1 MNNNKFSKLLI
12 PNTKVYL
19 WIIGIL
25 VFLLVLHNMY
35 LGIMGVAALLY
46 LMYYNWRTNRERKKK
61 WQNYIES
68 FSSNID
74 SAARYAI
81 LNLPLP
87 LVLVDLDGTVSWYNS
102 KFSELFESNEIL
114 EQNIEKL
121 VPAIEIE
128 KMVANDHLEQEI
140 KISDKVFRIIHKVV
154 KIDDTKE
161 TERYIIMLYW
171 IEITRYNQ
179 LKTLYNDEK
188 SLVAMIQVD
197 NYDDVMNET
206 KEEKRP
212 FVESEIDHKINLW
225 ASRMNGL
232 VKKYQKDK
240 FLVIFENKY
249 LANLEAKRFSILDDL
264 RQIEVGNRIPV
275 TLSIGVGTMA
285 KNLSE
290 AEDYAFAALELA
302 LGRGGDQA
310 VVRKSGGF
318 DFYGGKTKAVEKRNR
333 VKARIMAHAFR
344 PLIDE
349 SSKVFIMGHQ
359 FADMDSFGS
368 AIGVYRAVVNRGKD
382 AFIVLDSSNEAIKNI
397 FEEFREDPAY
407 NFITGAEAVETLSEK
422 DLVVVVDTHRPSFT
436 ECPELLEMTNRIV
449 LFDHHRRGTEFI
461 ENTVLKYLEPYASST
476 SELITEMLQYM
487 ESRVNIEKKEAEAL
501 LAGITVDTKNF
512 SFKTGVRTFEAAAF
526 LRRYEADTTA
536 VKQLFQ
542 DDLSTFIAKSNIV
555 SNAVVIKDN
564 IALSVNIDPIPNA
577 RLIAA
582 QGADA
587 LLNIRGINCSFV
599 VGIKEDDVIFISGRS
614 LGDMNVQLILEKIG
628 GGGHLTVAGAQFD
641 DKDIEEVK
649 SLLLNAIDEYL
660 EEGEK
665 K

>member
-1 MNNNKFSKLLI
+1 MLLNI
-12 PNTKVYL
+12 YV
-19 WIIGIL
+19 GL
-25 VFLLVLHNMY
+25 V
-35 LGIMGVAALLY
+35 GVMTLLY
-46 LMYYNWRTNRERKKK
+46 LIYYNWRTNRERKKK

-102 KFSELFESNEIL
+102 KFGELFESKEIL
-114 EQNIEKL
+114 EQNIEKI
-121 VPAIEIE
+121 VPSIEVE
-128 KMVANDHLEQEI
+128 KMVENESLEQEI
-140 KISDKVFRIIHKVV
+140 KIGDKVYRIIHNVV
-154 KIDDTKE
+154 KIDGEKN
-161 TERYIIMLYW
+161 TERYIMMLYW
-171 IEITRYNQ
+171 IDITRYNQ

-212 FVESEIDHKINLW
+212 FVASEIDRKINLW

-232 VKKYQKDK
+232 IKKYKTDK
-240 FLVIFENKY
+240 YIVVFENKY
-249 LANLEAKRFSILDDL
+249 LDNLEAKRFSILDDL
-264 RQIEVGNRIPV
+264 REIEAGNRIPV

-285 KNLSE
+285 KNLNQM
-290 AEDYAFAALELA
+290 EDYAFASLELA

-344 PLIDE
+344 PLIEE
-349 SSKVFIMGHQ
+349 SSKVLIMGHQ
-359 FADMDSFGS
+359 FPDMDSFG
-368 AIGVYRAVVNRGKD
+368 AAVGVYRAVINRGKD
-382 AFIVLDSSNEAIKNI
+382 ACIILDEPNEAIRNVYNNFKD
-397 FEEFREDPAY
+397 DPAY
-407 NFITGAEAVETLSEK
+407 NFVTCAEAVELLTEK

-476 SELITEMLQYM
+476 CELVTEMIQYM
-487 ESRVNIEKKEAEAL
+487 ESKVNIEKKEAEAL

-526 LRRYEADTTA
+526 LRRFEADTTV

-542 DDLSTFIAKSNIV
+542 DDIDTFVAKSNMV
-555 SNAVVIKDN
+555 SNAEIIRDE
-564 IALSVNIDPIPNA
+564 IALSVNTSSIENA
-577 RLIAA
+577 RLVAA
-582 QGADA
+582 QSADA
-587 LLNIRGINCSFV
+587 LLNIRGISCSFV
-599 VGIKEDDVIFISGRS
+599 IGIKEDGAIFISARS
-614 LGDMNVQLILEKIG
+614 LGDINVQLILEKIG
-628 GGGHLTVAGAQFD
+628 GGGHLAVAGAQFND
-641 DKDIEEVK
+641 TEIEEVE
-649 SLLLNAIDEYL
+649 SLLLNAIDEYF
-660 EEGEK
+660 EEGE
-665 K
+665 

>member
-19 WIIGIL
+19 WIIG
-25 VFLLVLHNMY
+25 LLVTLLLLLNVY
-35 LGIMGVAALLY
+35 AGLLGVLTLLY
-46 LMYYNWRTNRERKKK
+46 LTYYNWRTNRERKKK
-61 WQNYIES
+61 WQSYIES

-102 KFSELFESNEIL
+102 KFSELFDSKEIL
-114 EQNIEKL
+114 EQKLEKL
-121 VPAIEIE
+121 VPSIEVE
-128 KMVANDHLEQEI
+128 KMVENESLEQEI
-140 KISDKVFRIIHKVV
+140 KIGDKVFRIIHNIV
-154 KIDDTKE
+154 KIDGAKE
-161 TERYIIMLYW
+161 SERYIMMLYW
-171 IEITRYNQ
+171 IDITRYNQ

-212 FVESEIDHKINLW
+212 FVASEIDRKINLW

-232 VKKYQKDK
+232 IKKYKTDK
-240 FLVIFENKY
+240 YLVIFENKY
-249 LANLEAKRFSILDDL
+249 LENLEAKRFSILDDL
-264 RQIEVGNRIPV
+264 REIEAGNRIPV

-285 KNLSE
+285 KNLSQTE
-290 AEDYAFAALELA
+290 EYAFAALELA

-349 SSKVFIMGHQ
+349 SSKVLIMGHK
-359 FADMDSFGS
+359 FPDMDSFGA
-368 AIGVYRAVVNRGKD
+368 AIGIYRTVINRGKD
-382 AFIVLDSSNEAIKNI
+382 ACIVLDQVNEGIKSVYSNFKD
-397 FEEFREDPAY
+397 DPAY
-407 NFITGAEAVETLSEK
+407 RFISCSEAVETLTEK

-436 ECPELLEMTNRIV
+436 ECPELLEMTNRVV

-461 ENTVLKYLEPYASST
+461 ENSVLKYLEPYASST
-476 SELITEMLQYM
+476 SELVTEMIQYM
-487 ESRVNIEKKEAEAL
+487 ESRIIIEKKEAEAL

-526 LRRYEADTTA
+526 LRRFEADTTV

-555 SNAVVIKDN
+555 SNAEIIRDE
-564 IALSVNIDPIPNA
+564 IALSVNSETIENA
-577 RLIAA
+577 RIVAA

-587 LLNIRGINCSFV
+587 LLNIKGINCSFV
-599 VGIKEDDVIFISGRS
+599 IGKKEDGSIFVSARS
-614 LGDMNVQLILEKIG
+614 LGDINVQVILEKIG
-628 GGGHLTVAGAQFD
+628 GGGHLAVAGAQFTD
-641 DKDIEEVK
+641 REIEEVE
-649 SLLLNAIDEYL
+649 SLLLNAIDDYF
-660 EEGEK
+660 EEGD
-665 K
+665 